1 MTTIDVAAL
10 LEPVSAEAPSGEAV
24 EYDAPYIELETLAR
38 GVARE
43 EDADGHVVREAEE
56 PKWPEV
62 ARVALELCAKSKDL
76 RVALYLTRAQ
86 LAVAGLPGLK
96 DGLEL
101 IKGYVEQYWPSVH
114 PQLDPEDDNDP
125 SIRVNTLAALCDIGT
140 VLRAVRA
147 APLTQSR
154 QFGRASYRDFAIAT
168 GLMPAP
174 AARDEDEKLPDSAR
188 IEAAFADT
196 AAEALEATRRAVQG
210 ALEGLDGID
219 AALNEAL
226 AGSGGPDFEPLRALL
241 REIAALLDHELAKRG
256 GGEVATQEGD
266 AGAAADGTAPAGA
279 AARGAA
285 GAIRSRA
292 DVSLLLDRICRYY
305 ADHEPSS
312 PVPLILERAKRL
324 VTMNFLDI
332 LKELTPDGVPQFGVV
347 AGIKEE
353 EEQGE

>member
-1 MTTIDVAAL
+1 MTAIDVAAL

-38 GVARE
+38 GVGRE

-86 LAVAGLPGLK
+86 LAVAGLPGFR

-101 IKGYVEQYWPSVH
+101 IKGYLEQYWPSIH

-125 SIRVNTLAALCDIGT
+125 SIRVNTLASLCDIAT
-140 VLRAVRA
+140 VLRGVRA

-154 QFGRASYRDFAIAT
+154 QFGRASYRDYAIAA

-196 AAEALEATRRAVQG
+196 APEVLDATQKAAAAALEC
-210 ALEGLDGID
+210 LDGID
-219 AALNEAL
+219 AALSQAL
-226 AGSGGPDFEPLRALL
+226 GSAAGPDFGPLRTLL
-241 REIAALLDHELAKRG
+241 GEIKALLDHELAKRG
-256 GGEVATQEGD
+256 GDEGVTAESD
-266 AGAAADGTAPAGA
+266 AEGAAP
-279 AARGAA
+279 AA
-285 GAIRSRA
+285 GGAGRVASGTIRSRA

-353 EEQGE
+353 EEQDE